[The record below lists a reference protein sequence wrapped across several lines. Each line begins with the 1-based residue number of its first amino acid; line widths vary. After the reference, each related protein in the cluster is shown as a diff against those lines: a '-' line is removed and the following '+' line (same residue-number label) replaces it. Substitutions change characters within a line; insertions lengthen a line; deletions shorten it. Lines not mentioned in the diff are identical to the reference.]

1 MKLANGMGSVY
12 KLSGRRRKPWVAR
25 KTKGWD
31 IDEKTGKTQEQVQ
44 ETDDNGN
51 PVMKNGE
58 PVMID
63 DPDGFQP
70 VILKRLPEV
79 TIANKYIRLN
89 RLKYEKNYLCR

>member
-1 MKLANGMGSVY
+1 MRDLILQ
-12 KLSGRRRKPWVAR
+12 LSKSSIYSTKPIDYSIESAFKFTGPDQV
-25 KTKGWD
+25 
-31 IDEKTGKTQEQVQ
+31 IVVDEKTGKPQEKVQ

-79 TIANKYIRLN
+79 TIAN
-89 RLKYEKNYLCR
+89 